1 MSTGQHNLRLMQQ
14 CTCWCCRNPG
24 YGLSCARST
33 GESAETSKGL
43 SKTLEGM
50 VERLEK
56 LEGRL
61 PPLGEQDVV
70 TRQLHV
76 ALLGLRCDILHTRLT
91 PVRRSSK
98 TTAALR
104 KHLMDKSDKN
114 PVKMSVK
121 RSRDT
126 AMYEVTEMSPQGS
139 STPRS
144 RSPIRAKISLK
155 KNSAK
160 RVERS
165 LGRSESPEYVDLV

>member
-121 RSRDT
+121 RSETQLCMKSRRCHRK
-126 AMYEVTEMSPQGS
+126 ARRLQGAGPPS
-139 STPRS
+139 ELRFPS
-144 RSPIRAKISLK
+144 RKIQLK
-155 KNSAK
+155 
-160 RVERS
+160 E
-165 LGRSESPEYVDLV
+165 